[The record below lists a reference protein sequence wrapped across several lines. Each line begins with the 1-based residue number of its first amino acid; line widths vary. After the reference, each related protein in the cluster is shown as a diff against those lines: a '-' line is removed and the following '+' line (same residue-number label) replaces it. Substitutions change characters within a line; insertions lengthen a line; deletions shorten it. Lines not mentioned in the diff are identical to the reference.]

1 MRSLHIIALRNFST
15 IFLTLAVHL
24 AFAQQLTY
32 DSIDLAIEKFM
43 AERHIPGFATCVVKD
58 STISWSG
65 TYGKAD
71 VEADIPMSLDRI
83 MNIGSISK
91 TFTATAILQLWEK
104 GRLDLD
110 ANVNQYL
117 DFSIRNPSYPD
128 TPITIFQLLT
138 HTSSIQDG
146 TAYGES
152 YACGDPSVSLYDWI
166 DHYFTPDG
174 NYYKADENFADWSP
188 GSKRRYSNVGFG
200 LLGLIVE
207 EVAGQPFNEYCQAN
221 IFAPLGMKN
230 TGWMLGEVD
239 TANYISLYG
248 FLTEQNREGYMSYHD
263 LFPGE
268 KEFAAGTLV
277 QCCLYSFPNY
287 PDGLV
292 RTSVR
297 ELSYF
302 MTAIM
307 NGGMLHGQRILNEET
322 VEEMLTLQLEDND
335 SQGLCWDKEMLNDE
349 TALWGHN
356 GGDPGVATN
365 MYFNREQKIGFITFQ
380 NSITGGAFEIIRKL
394 YLVHK

>member
-1 MRSLHIIALRNFST
+1 
-15 IFLTLAVHL
+15 
-24 AFAQQLTY
+24 
-32 DSIDLAIEKFM
+32 
-43 AERHIPGFATCVVKD
+43 
-58 STISWSG
+58 
-65 TYGKAD
+65 
-71 VEADIPMSLDRI
+71 
-83 MNIGSISK
+83 
-91 TFTATAILQLWEK
+91 
-104 GRLDLD
+104 
-110 ANVNQYL
+110 
-117 DFSIRNPSYPD
+117 
-128 TPITIFQLLT
+128 
-138 HTSSIQDG
+138 
-146 TAYGES
+146 
-152 YACGDPSVSLYDWI
+152 
-166 DHYFTPDG
+166 
-174 NYYKADENFADWSP
+174 
-188 GSKRRYSNVGFG
+188 
-200 LLGLIVE
+200 
-207 EVAGQPFNEYCQAN
+207 
-221 IFAPLGMKN
+221 
-230 TGWMLGEVD
+230 
-239 TANYISLYG
+239 
-248 FLTEQNREGYMSYHD
+248 MSYHD